1 MWPRAPLCRP
11 RGAIFGTSAHS
22 AERRGRPLCERKMR
36 VALLLLPTIC
46 VALEAKWTP
55 ASDGGPA
62 RFSKRYR
69 DAQGIDDSRWT
80 SEDPPSAEWS
90 IFPTTPG
97 GWALAFVAGAIIF
110 VMLGQGAPQPQ
121 GNVAGFAAPGNVA
134 QPATRREAGPAG
146 EAARAAFLKKYG

>member
-1 MWPRAPLCRP
+1 MQYATGHVAISAPPTRGRRLPAATRAP
-11 RGAIFGTSAHS
+11 
-22 AERRGRPLCERKMR
+22 KMR

-97 GWALAFVAGAIIF
+97 GWALAFVAGAVIF

-121 GNVAGFAAPGNVA
+121 GNVAGGFAAPGNVA